1 MSSAPRGIVTSK
13 PAVTSV
19 LPGREVGV
27 VVPHTSPVA
36 SASDLSAESK
46 PKSNA
51 EDAAYH
57 TTTTVVTAA
66 GSTDY
71 NANNN
76 NNNNNNND
84 DDDDDDAALAALG
97 YKSEF
102 KREFSLFTTF
112 CVSFAV
118 LGLLPSFASTMG
130 YGLGYAGTAG
140 MFFLFISEVKRGE
153 RRD

>member
-1 MSSAPRGIVTSK
+1 MSSAPRGIATSK
-13 PAVTSV
+13 PAVTSI

-27 VVPHTSPVA
+27 LVPHTSPAA
-36 SASDLSAESK
+36 SASELSAESK
-46 PKSNA
+46 PKSIAGNA
-51 EDAAYH
+51 EYH
-57 TTTTVVTAA
+57 TTTTVVAAA
-66 GSTDY
+66 GSTGY

-76 NNNNNNND
+76 NND
-84 DDDDDDAALAALG
+84 DDGDDDAALAALG

-140 MFFLFISEVKRGE
+140 EF
-153 RRD
+153 

>member
-13 PAVTSV
+13 PAVTSI

-27 VVPHTSPVA
+27 LVPPTSPAA

-46 PKSNA
+46 PKSIAGNA
-51 EDAAYH
+51 EYH
-57 TTTTVVTAA
+57 TTTTTVVAAAA
-66 GSTDY
+66 GSTGY

-76 NNNNNNND
+76 D
-84 DDDDDDAALAALG
+84 EDADDDDDAALAALG

-140 MFFLFISEVKRGE
+140 MFLFFYVGDEE
-153 RRD
+153 RRET

>member
-27 VVPHTSPVA
+27 VVPQTSPA
-36 SASDLSAESK
+36 ASDLSAESK
-46 PKSNA
+46 PKLTTQ
-51 EDAAYH
+51 DAAYH
-57 TTTTVVTAA
+57 TTTTVAVAA

-76 NNNNNNND
+76 NN

-140 MFFLFISEVKRGE
+140 MFFLFISEVRRGE